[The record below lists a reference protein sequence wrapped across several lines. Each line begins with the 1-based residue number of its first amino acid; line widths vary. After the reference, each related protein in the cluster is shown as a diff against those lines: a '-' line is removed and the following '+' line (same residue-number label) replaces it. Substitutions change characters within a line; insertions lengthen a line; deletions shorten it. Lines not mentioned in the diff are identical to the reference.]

1 MLVRDG
7 ASNTVLGSTILGVK
21 DMSCIAHSLHLV
33 LGSALAKAKASS
45 TSSVIEEPLET
56 NQGVDESVP
65 GLISETRAQ
74 NEEIPQ
80 ASPQEQ
86 QASLAAMDKFVIS
99 TLTENEAAKDALA
112 QVRSIVQRFRAL
124 STYFH
129 KSAKATNRLDEIQ
142 VKVWMRSALHLITDC
157 PTRWNSCYDMLIRL
171 IELEAPLG
179 DFFARLGRPDEKK
192 EFKELAQDKLPTPK
206 EWFAIKCL
214 VAILEPIAAV
224 TKTLEGCSYPTLALA
239 FPMLRRIKKVL
250 GDANIFAKQA
260 VLAGRQDFQA
270 ETLALMQKV
279 RDAILELF
287 KQRFTGMSFDLV

>member
-1 MLVRDG
+1 M
-7 ASNTVLGSTILGVK
+7 
-21 DMSCIAHSLHLV
+21 
-33 LGSALAKAKASS
+33 AKASS

-86 QASLAAMDKFVIS
+86 QASLAAMDKFVSSI
-99 TLTENEAAKDALA
+99 LTENEAAKDALA

-157 PTRWNSCYDMLIRL
+157 HTRWNSCYDMLIRL

>member
-1 MLVRDG
+1 M
-7 ASNTVLGSTILGVK
+7 
-21 DMSCIAHSLHLV
+21 
-33 LGSALAKAKASS
+33 AKASS

-86 QASLAAMDKFVIS
+86 QASLAAMDKFVSSI
-99 TLTENEAAKDALA
+99 LTENEAAKDALA

-142 VKVWMRSALHLITDC
+142 VKVWM
-157 PTRWNSCYDMLIRL
+157 RL